1 MICQGHRKIDNNS
14 ARRLA
19 ESAELHIACSGRVQC
34 SSVPSAVSIHG
45 GILGQMAC
53 FPGGL
58 TCVYREMHC
67 VASLVA
73 VLLWLV
79 TAPHGSIGARC
90 AKSAQA

>member
-67 VASLVA
+67 VAS
-73 VLLWLV
+73 
-79 TAPHGSIGARC
+79 
-90 AKSAQA
+90 AKSSSCRFLWASSSSGFFWCK